1 MVFLIHIPS
10 ILIGSQYWLKIA
22 NVCAITILGVQELTN
37 DIPAPPQEHIHWQV
51 GATGGPSLA
60 YRAQGRSPLW
70 TGLLRICTSY
80 LRSILIWQGTAAAPS
95 HAHTDPHHLQ
105 RWSGGSTTI
114 LEHK

>member
-1 MVFLIHIPS
+1 MAFLIHIPS
-10 ILIGSQYWLKIA
+10 ILVRPQYWLEIA
-22 NVCAITILGVQELTN
+22 NGCAITILGVQELAN
-37 DIPAPPQEHIHWQV
+37 DIPAPPHKHIDCQV
-51 GATGGPSLA
+51 GATGGLSLA

-70 TGLLRICTSY
+70 TGLLRICTSC

-95 HAHTDPHHLQ
+95 HAHTDPHPLQ